1 MAEAPAACT
10 IGGLW
15 PGNRSAVLCYRRIE
29 LGGWTVRRGGDAVR
43 ARLDNKVSIITGGA
57 QGLGR
62 AIASRFADEGAV
74 VVVADV
80 DMAGAKETVDAIS
93 QSGGKA
99 TIVECDVTRR
109 DSVEELVASAVSEH
123 GRLDV
128 MVANAGI
135 AGGGPFLSLE
145 DDLWQ
150 RTLDVN
156 LTGVFLC
163 NQIAARRM
171 VTQGGG
177 AIVNTSS
184 ILGAVGNP
192 STAAY
197 AATKAGVIS
206 LTRSAALA
214 LGGEGVRVN
223 AVGPGFMET
232 RMTEGMRESD
242 ALSESICTLTPL
254 GRFGEPDEV
263 ASTVAFLASDEASFV
278 TGQVIFCDGGWLL
291 QQRPESGDM
300 QAASQRYQERL
311 ASSARNTPA

>member
-1 MAEAPAACT
+1 M
-10 IGGLW
+10 
-15 PGNRSAVLCYRRIE
+15 
-29 LGGWTVRRGGDAVR
+29 R
-43 ARLDNKVSIITGGA
+43 ARLDNKVSIITGAA

-62 AIASRFADEGAV
+62 AIASRFAEEGAV
-74 VVVADV
+74 VVVADIDV
-80 DMAGAKETVDAIS
+80 VGAKETVSAIT
-93 QSGGKA
+93 QSGGRA
-99 TIVECDVTRR
+99 NAAECDVTHR
-109 DSVEELVASAVSEH
+109 DSVEQLIARVVDEH

-128 MVANAGI
+128 MIANAGI
-135 AGGGPFLSLE
+135 AGGGPFLTLA
-145 DDLWQ
+145 DDVWQ

-163 NQIAARRM
+163 NQIAGRQM
-171 VTQGGG
+171 VSQGSGS
-177 AIVNTSS
+177 IVNTSS

-214 LGGEGVRVN
+214 LGGDGVRVN

-232 RMTEGMRESD
+232 RMTEGLRES
-242 ALSESICTLTPL
+242 ESLTDSIRSLTPL

-300 QAASQRYQERL
+300 QVASRRYQERL
-311 ASSARNTPA
+311 ATSPKSDRS